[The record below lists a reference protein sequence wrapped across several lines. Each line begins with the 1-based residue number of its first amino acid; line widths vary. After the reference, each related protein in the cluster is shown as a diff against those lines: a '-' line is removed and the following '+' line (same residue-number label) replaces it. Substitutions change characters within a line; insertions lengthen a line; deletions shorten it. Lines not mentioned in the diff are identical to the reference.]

1 MSKAARKAFL
11 AAKQTKA
18 MEKLDKMIEEAQEVE
33 SQSTNK
39 LAAMRLA
46 SFGDDSGDLAA
57 GGCPLFL
64 PPPPP
69 QLMGRTMPSSISDSS
84 ICNHGQDLNCN
95 MNQNKYSLS
104 IFLTGTAMRPAV
116 IIHCTSP
123 S

>member
-33 SQSTNK
+33 SQSTNN
-39 LAAMRLA
+39 LASMRLA
-46 SFGDDSGDLAA
+46 SFGHAGDDSGDLAA

-69 QLMGRTMPSSISDSS
+69 QLLGRTMPSSISDSS
-84 ICNHGQDLNCN
+84 ICNHG
-95 MNQNKYSLS
+95 
-104 IFLTGTAMRPAV
+104 
-116 IIHCTSP
+116 
-123 S
+123 